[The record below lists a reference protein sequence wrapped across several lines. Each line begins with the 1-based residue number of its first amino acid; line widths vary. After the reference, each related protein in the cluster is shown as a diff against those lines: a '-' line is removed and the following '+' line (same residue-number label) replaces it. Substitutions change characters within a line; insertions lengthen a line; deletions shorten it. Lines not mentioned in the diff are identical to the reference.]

1 MATQPPHEA
10 NPVAGLLTVFLI
22 NCCVTNHPET
32 WQLKTAQ
39 LTILHY
45 LSWGRTWHSF
55 ALPRLSSRQGLIQRL
70 GRGRICFRAHAV
82 VGRIQFPKKC
92 GKRATVLCWPLARGC
107 PQYLATGPPRHQK
120 LLAPSEPA
128 EEQAAAK
135 LGASI
140 FCHLSTRVAAHHL
153 CHILLMRSKSRGPGH
168 RQGEGITGNESQGE
182 ERIFGTILE
191 VTYFSVLLSR
201 SSGKPRPYSRK
212 ESQCWRSAVWRGS
225 EPTCTGQCVCVC
237 VCVCVFCGGY

>member
-1 MATQPPHEA
+1 MCG
-10 NPVAGLLTVFLI
+10 VAGSSGSGSFTRPLIECQLELQSSLGLTGAESTSRSTHWLLAGFSSLRIVVLRTTV
-22 NCCVTNHPET
+22 P
-32 WQLKTAQ
+32 
-39 LTILHY
+39 
-45 LSWGRTWHSF
+45 SW
-55 ALPRLSSRQGLIQRL
+55 L
-70 GRGRICFRAHAV
+70 
-82 VGRIQFPKKC
+82 
-92 GKRATVLCWPLARGC
+92 LARGC

-237 VCVCVFCGGY
+237 VCVFCGGY